1 LRVVFMG
8 TADFAL
14 PALERLAESR
24 HELACVYT
32 QPPRPG
38 GRGHKERRTTVQ
50 DAAEALNL
58 EVRTPKTLKDAAV
71 QAELRAL
78 APDVGVVAAYGLLLP
93 QAVLDAP
100 RLGCLNLHGSLLPRW
115 RGAAP
120 VERAIEAGDTETGVM
135 IFQMEKGLDTGPVF
149 AEARAP
155 IDADTTAPDLRGR
168 LAWMAADLLLP
179 LLDDLEAGRAEAT
192 PQPEAGVT
200 YAPKIDKSEHALD
213 VTAPA
218 AVLERRVRAFN
229 PNAWLPL
236 DGERLRVLAAE
247 VVPGAGAPGE
257 VLDDR
262 LTIACGED
270 ALRPTQVQPAGRRM
284 MATTDFLRGRAVPAG
299 TRLG

>member
-14 PALERLAESR
+14 PALERLAQSR
-24 HELACVYT
+24 HDVVAVYT

-38 GRGHKERRTTVQ
+38 GRGHKQRRTAVH
-50 DAAEALNL
+50 DAAEALDL
-58 EVRTPKTLKDAAV
+58 EVRTPRTLKDAAV

-78 APDVGVVAAYGLLLP
+78 QADVGVVAAYGLLLP
-93 QAVLDAP
+93 QPVLDAP

-149 AEARAP
+149 AAARAP
-155 IDADTTAPDLRGR
+155 IEADTTGPDLRGR
-168 LAWMAADLLLP
+168 LAWLAADLLLP
-179 LLDDLEAGRAEAT
+179 LLDELEAGRAAAT
-192 PQPEAGVT
+192 PQPEAGAT
-200 YAPKIDKSEHALD
+200 YAAKIDKSEYALD
-213 VTAPA
+213 FSAPA

-236 DGERLRVLAAE
+236 DGERLRVVAAE
-247 VVPGAGAPGE
+247 VVDAAGAPGE

-262 LTIACGED
+262 LTIACGEG
-270 ALRPTQVQPAGRRM
+270 ALRPTQVQPAGRRV
-284 MATTDFLRGRAVPAG
+284 MATADFLRGRAVPAG
-299 TRLG
+299 TQLG